1 MSNYKLA
8 IFGGKKTRSTPMP
21 FRQAFGKNEQKNLY
35 ETIQYYRKK
44 RIDPKYKGKFENQLC
59 RKFSS
64 YMGGM
69 SVAVSTGTGSFYST
83 QFLSLPRLEV
93 IISPFFEPGPLSCLI
108 FWV

>member
-64 YMGGM
+64 YMGGGM
-69 SVAVSTGTGSFYST
+69 SVCGLNWNRLYFYST
-83 QFLSLPRLEV
+83 QF
-93 IISPFFEPGPLSCLI
+93 FESSKR
-108 FWV
+108 F